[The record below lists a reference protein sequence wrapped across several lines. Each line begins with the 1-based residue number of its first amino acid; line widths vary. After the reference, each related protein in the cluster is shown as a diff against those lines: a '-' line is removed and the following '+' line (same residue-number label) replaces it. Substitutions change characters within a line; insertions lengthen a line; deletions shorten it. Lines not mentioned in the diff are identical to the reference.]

1 MTTSE
6 THGNAIGWAWATFTV
21 RWVVG
26 LIFFMAGWYKCFDM
40 GPIAHAE
47 RFFIGQFSGT
57 WMPDWLLWA
66 IGTSIPVVELVAGA
80 ALCLGFRKREASA
93 LLGLILISVTY
104 GHLMLE
110 PLLDVG
116 GHFSPRL
123 VLVVFAWVAPPHF
136 DGLSVD
142 HWLAKRKTG

>member
-1 MTTSE
+1 MTTEE
-6 THGNAIGWAWATFTV
+6 THSNAAGWAWATFSV

-26 LIFFMAGWYKCFDM
+26 LIFFMAGWFKCFHM

-47 RFFIGQFSGT
+47 QYFIGQFSGT

-66 IGTSIPVVELVAGA
+66 LGTTIPVVELVAGA

-110 PLLDVG
+110 PLFNIG
-116 GHFSPRL
+116 GHIFTRL
-123 VLVVFAWVAPPHF
+123 VLLTFAWVAPPQF
-136 DGLSVD
+136 DELSVD
-142 HWLAKRKTG
+142 HWLAKRKMG